1 MSEQTTSGQTE
12 HVRTNGGRQCS
23 GCHRRG
29 ETLSLFENGK
39 LYCST
44 CAGSVARLGIE
55 PVIRDHEPAALAETS
70 ELEGEID
77 VLDQLDH
84 RHENDQHEHG
94 DIESTEERVMA
105 DEPVQPEE
113 IGVMPS
119 LATPAPEVAT
129 PAEPPSA
136 SSDVSFHGVLEAER
150 ARLLEQ
156 RSALE
161 RHFRTDVEAI
171 DARLLH
177 VESLLSDSSQS
188 LAS

>member
-1 MSEQTTSGQTE
+1 
-12 HVRTNGGRQCS
+12 
-23 GCHRRG
+23 
-29 ETLSLFENGK
+29 
-39 LYCST
+39 
-44 CAGSVARLGIE
+44 
-55 PVIRDHEPAALAETS
+55 
-70 ELEGEID
+70 
-77 VLDQLDH
+77 
-84 RHENDQHEHG
+84 
-94 DIESTEERVMA
+94 
-105 DEPVQPEE
+105 
-113 IGVMPS
+113 MPS